1 MPCEN
6 PRDLRGMENL
16 LCHEPPLEEFP
27 PFPSTAALLLV
38 YEPGSAL
45 EVSTKRF
52 PCVKENKWQRTFSG
66 LRTKKVMKTT
76 KVWRP
81 AAICV
86 LLCHSQMETANISKA
101 IITFCPYF
109 FWTEFMLRSPK
120 DQNEPKKQRPNESDI
135 A

>member
-1 MPCEN
+1 
-6 PRDLRGMENL
+6 MENS

-27 PFPSTAALLLV
+27 PFPSMAALLLV

-52 PCVKENKWQRTFSG
+52 PSVKENEWQRTFSG

-86 LLCHSQMETANISKA
+86 LLCHSQMETANI
-101 IITFCPYF
+101 TFCPCS
-109 FWTEFMLRSPK
+109 FWTEFMLHSPK
-120 DQNEPKKQRPNESDI
+120 DQNEPKKQRPNKSDI